1 MAQYE
6 DLTIDKGSDVTIRLD
21 LYNIDGSPKQMNIQD
36 SDLNF
41 IPIYD
46 VNAKMKKTYNTKD
59 SDAVTFFATTV
70 DPDNLD
76 YVIHLSLTN
85 TQTDTLKPGRYVYD
99 VEISRYDSNEAATIV
114 ERILEGNIQVTP
126 SVS

>member
-85 TQTDTLKPGRYVYD
+85 TQTDALKPGRYVYD
-99 VEISRYDSNEAATIV
+99 VEISRYDSNETATIV

>member
-6 DLTIDKGSDVTIRLD
+6 DITIDKGSDVTIRLD

-41 IPIYD
+41 VPIYN

-59 SDAVTFFATTV
+59 SDATTFFATTV

-76 YVIHLSLTN
+76 YVIHLSLSN
-85 TQTDTLKPGRYVYD
+85 TQTDLLKPGRYVYD
-99 VEISRYDSNEAATIV
+99 VEISRYDSNESATIV

>member
-41 IPIYD
+41 VPIYN

-59 SDAVTFFATTV
+59 SDATTLFATTV

-85 TQTDTLKPGRYVYD
+85 TQTDLLKPGRYVYD
-99 VEISRYDSNEAATIV
+99 VEISRYDSDEAATIV

>member
-41 IPIYD
+41 VPIYN

-59 SDAVTFFATTV
+59 SDATTFFATTV

-85 TQTDTLKPGRYVYD
+85 TQTDLLKPGRYVYD
-99 VEISRYDSNEAATIV
+99 VEIESSGGVVTRV
-114 ERILEGNIQVTP
+114 LEGQIEVTP
-126 SVS
+126 RVTQTS

>member
-6 DLTIDKGSDVTIRLD
+6 DITIDKGSDVTIRLD

-41 IPIYD
+41 IPIYN

-59 SDAVTFFATTV
+59 SDATTFFATTV

-76 YVIHLSLTN
+76 YVIHLSLSN
-85 TQTDTLKPGRYVYD
+85 TQTDLLKPGRYVYD
-99 VEISRYDSNEAATIV
+99 VEISRYDSNESATIV

>member
-41 IPIYD
+41 VPIYN

-59 SDAVTFFATTV
+59 SDATTFFATTV

-85 TQTDTLKPGRYVYD
+85 TQTDLLKPGRYVYD
-99 VEISRYDSNEAATIV
+99 VEISRYDSDESATIV

>member
-21 LYNIDGSPKQMNIQD
+21 LYNTDGSPKQMNTQD
-36 SDLNF
+36 SDGSF
-41 IPIYD
+41 IPIYN

-59 SDAVTFFATTV
+59 SDATAFFATTV

-76 YVIHLSLTN
+76 YVIHLSLSN
-85 TQTDTLKPGRYVYD
+85 TQTDALKPGRYVYD
-99 VEISRYDSNEAATIV
+99 VEISRLDSAEGDLVV

-126 SVS
+126 SVT

>member
-41 IPIYD
+41 VPIYN

-59 SDAVTFFATTV
+59 SDATTFFATTV

-85 TQTDTLKPGRYVYD
+85 TQTDLLKPGRYVYD
-99 VEISRYDSNEAATIV
+99 VEISRYDSNESATIV

>member
-6 DLTIDKGSDVTIRLD
+6 DITIDKGSDVTIRLD

-41 IPIYD
+41 VPIYN

-59 SDAVTFFATTV
+59 SDATTFFATTV

-85 TQTDTLKPGRYVYD
+85 TQTDVLKSGRYVYD
-99 VEISRYDSNEAATIV
+99 VEISRYDSNESATIV

>member
-41 IPIYD
+41 VPIYN

-59 SDAVTFFATTV
+59 SDATTFFATTV

-85 TQTDTLKPGRYVYD
+85 AQTDALKPGRYVYD
-99 VEISRYDSNEAATIV
+99 VEISRYDSAEAATIV

>member
-41 IPIYD
+41 VPIYN

-59 SDAVTFFATTV
+59 SDAITFFATTV

-85 TQTDTLKPGRYVYD
+85 AQTDALKPGRYVYD
-99 VEISRYDSNEAATIV
+99 VEISRYDSDESATIV

>member
-41 IPIYD
+41 VPIYN

-59 SDAVTFFATTV
+59 SDATTFFATTV

-85 TQTDTLKPGRYVYD
+85 TQTDLLKPGRYVYD
-99 VEISRYDSNEAATIV
+99 VEISRYDSDETATIV

>member
-6 DLTIDKGSDVTIRLD
+6 DITIDKGSDVTIRLD

-41 IPIYD
+41 VPIYN

-59 SDAVTFFATTV
+59 SDATTFFATTV

-85 TQTDTLKPGRYVYD
+85 TQTDLLKPGRYVYD
-99 VEISRYDSNEAATIV
+99 VEISRYDSDETATIV

>member
-6 DLTIDKGSDVTIRLD
+6 DITIDKGSDVTIRLD
-21 LYNIDGSPKQMNIQD
+21 LYNTDGSPKQMNTQD
-36 SDLNF
+36 SDGSF
-41 IPIYD
+41 IPIYN

-59 SDAVTFFATTV
+59 SDATTFFATTV

-76 YVIHLSLTN
+76 YVIHLSLSN
-85 TQTDTLKPGRYVYD
+85 TQTDALKPGRYVYD
-99 VEISRYDSNEAATIV
+99 VEISRLDSAEGDLVV

-126 SVS
+126 SVT

>member
-6 DLTIDKGSDVTIRLD
+6 DLTIDKGSYVTIRLD
-21 LYNIDGSPKQMNIQD
+21 LYNPDGSPKQLNTQD
-36 SDLNF
+36 ETATFVPLYN
-41 IPIYD
+41 
-46 VNAKMKKTYNTKD
+46 VNAKLKKTYNTKD
-59 SDAVTFFATTV
+59 SDAISFFATTV

-85 TQTDTLKPGRYVYD
+85 EQTNALKPGRYVYD
-99 VEISRYDSNEAATIV
+99 VEISRYDSAEQATIV

-126 SVS
+126 SVT

>member
-6 DLTIDKGSDVTIRLD
+6 DITIDKGSDVTIRLD

-41 IPIYD
+41 VPIYN

-59 SDAVTFFATTV
+59 SDATTFFATTV

-85 TQTDTLKPGRYVYD
+85 TQTDALKSGRYVYD
-99 VEISRYDSNEAATIV
+99 VEISRYDSNESATIV

>member
-6 DLTIDKGSDVTIRLD
+6 DITIDKGSDVTIRLD

-41 IPIYD
+41 VPIYN

-76 YVIHLSLTN
+76 YVIHLSLSN
-85 TQTDTLKPGRYVYD
+85 TQTDLLKPGRYVYD
-99 VEISRYDSNEAATIV
+99 VEISRYDSNESATIV

>member
-1 MAQYE
+1 
-6 DLTIDKGSDVTIRLD
+6 LD

-41 IPIYD
+41 VPIYN

-59 SDAVTFFATTV
+59 SDATTFFATTV

-85 TQTDTLKPGRYVYD
+85 TQTDLLKPGRYVYD
-99 VEISRYDSNEAATIV
+99 VEISRYDSNESATIV

>member
-6 DLTIDKGSDVTIRLD
+6 DITIDKGSDVTIRLD

-41 IPIYD
+41 VPIYN

-59 SDAVTFFATTV
+59 SDATTFFATTV

-85 TQTDTLKPGRYVYD
+85 TQTDLLKPGRYVYD
-99 VEISRYDSNEAATIV
+99 VEISRYDSNESATIV

>member
-6 DLTIDKGSDVTIRLD
+6 DITIDKGSDVTIRLD
-21 LYNIDGSPKQMNIQD
+21 LYNTDGSPKQMNTQD
-36 SDLNF
+36 SDGSF
-41 IPIYD
+41 VPIYN

-59 SDAVTFFATTV
+59 SDATAFFATTV

-76 YVIHLSLTN
+76 YVIHLSLSN
-85 TQTDTLKPGRYVYD
+85 TQTDALKPGRYVYD
-99 VEISRYDSNEAATIV
+99 VEISRPDSAEGDLVV

-126 SVS
+126 SVT

>member
-41 IPIYD
+41 VPIYN

-59 SDAVTFFATTV
+59 SDATTFFATTV

-76 YVIHLSLTN
+76 YVIHLSLSN
-85 TQTDTLKPGRYVYD
+85 TQTDLLKPGRYVYD
-99 VEISRYDSNEAATIV
+99 VEISRYDSNESATIV

>member
-6 DLTIDKGSDVTIRLD
+6 DITIDKGSDVTIRLD

-41 IPIYD
+41 IPIYN

-59 SDAVTFFATTV
+59 SDATTFFATTV

-85 TQTDTLKPGRYVYD
+85 TQTDLLKPGRYVYD
-99 VEISRYDSNEAATIV
+99 VEISRYDSNESATIV

>member
-21 LYNIDGSPKQMNIQD
+21 LYNPDGSPKQLNTQD
-36 SDLNF
+36 ETATFVPLYN
-41 IPIYD
+41 
-46 VNAKMKKTYNTKD
+46 VNAKLKKTYNTKD
-59 SDAVTFFATTV
+59 SDAVSFFATTV

-85 TQTDTLKPGRYVYD
+85 EQTSALKPGRYVYD
-99 VEISRYDSNEAATIV
+99 VEISRYDSAEQATIV

-126 SVS
+126 SVT